1 VGVEKLSPKTPMRP
15 SSAGRAHAA
24 AQNKLS
30 ISRLENYD
38 FDSWPTSM
46 ELKGTSTGKQWE
58 LIFYHFFFLQKQG
71 FPMVSCIFSNQ
82 SSAFHCKKHMAIAVV
97 CCDSVTKAIVRA
109 NNHYSSQDKLTRSD
123 PYYMRPRQGAL
134 GTWRKKQC

>member
-1 VGVEKLSPKTPMRP
+1 MEKLSPKNPMRP

-58 LIFYHFFFLQKQG
+58 PIFYHFFFLQKQG

-82 SSAFHCKKHMAIAVV
+82 SSAFHCRNHMAIAVV
-97 CCDSVTKAIVRA
+97 RCDSVKAIVRA
-109 NNHYSSQDKLTRSD
+109 SQDKLTRSD